1 MIFEFTA
8 AKIAEIAFGGIIE
21 GGAGKLTEIAIEKA
35 NLLRQKIW
43 AKLQGNAD
51 AERAIQAVEQG
62 SESELAQVTEYLQAC
77 MDQEPAFAE
86 EIRMI
91 AKEIQIS
98 NTQDNSRTQINRD
111 NAKGYQV
118 ETVNSESV
126 QFGDTINNH

>member
-1 MIFEFTA
+1 M
-8 AKIAEIAFGGIIE
+8 
-21 GGAGKLTEIAIEKA
+21 AIEK
-35 NLLRQKIW
+35 LRQKIKN
-43 AKLQGNAD
+43 KLRGNPD

-62 SESELAQVTEYLQAC
+62 SKPELVQVTEYLQAC
-77 MDQEPAFAE
+77 MDKEPAFAQ
-86 EIRMI
+86 EIQMM

-98 NTQDNSRTQINRD
+98 NTQDNSKTQINRD